1 MVIKLIGRGFV
12 DNFKVAVF
20 GHPVGQKLSGF
31 EVVEAIDRADGVGIV
46 VADIHRPDGNFL
58 AFVVNIG
65 LRAVQENAAPLVA
78 DGPGVGVAGGLFFL
92 PALGAHIF
100 TLAGVVAMPVGIEIP
115 AIAWRAL
122 GRGGGH
128 IHLIFRLR
136 ISHSDCGEM

>member
-1 MVIKLIGRGFV
+1 MVIKSIGHGFV
-12 DNFKVAVF
+12 DEFEVAVF
-20 GHPVGQKLSGF
+20 GHAIGQQLSGF
-31 EVVEAIDRADGVGIV
+31 EMVQPIHGADGFAVV

-58 AFVVNIG
+58 TFVVNIG

-78 DGPGVGVAGGLFFL
+78 DGLGVGVAGGLLFL

-100 TLAGVVAMPVGIEIP
+100 TLAGAVAVPVGTGIP

-122 GRGGGH
+122 GCGGY

>member
-1 MVIKLIGRGFV
+1 MV
-12 DNFKVAVF
+12 
-20 GHPVGQKLSGF
+20 Q
-31 EVVEAIDRADGVGIV
+31 AIHRADGFAV
-46 VADIHRPDGNFL
+46 VIADKNRPDGNFL

-78 DGPGVGVAGGLFFL
+78 DGLGVGVAGGWFFL

-100 TLAGVVAMPVGIEIP
+100 TLAGAVAVPVGIEIP

-122 GRGGGH
+122 GCGGGH